1 MVSQFIAFMLSNFIC
16 SKDWIVQ
23 DLPNQIWEAQALA
36 GGDLPIWVTRLFH
49 NKLTMY
55 STNFL
60 RCGLYHL
67 APDYIARRLTFVGLF
82 FWLIA
87 VFSLAKN
94 RRYLALVIIGLSSL
108 LIVFQRSILGF
119 SSEVVF
125 TSVQALVAIYGLI
138 ISIRYLVKRQ

>member
-1 MVSQFIAFMLSNFIC
+1 MSQFIAFMLSNFVC

-60 RCGLYHL
+60 RCGLFHL

-87 VFSLAKN
+87 VFNLVKN
-94 RRYLALVIIGLSSL
+94 RRYLVLAVTGLSSL
-108 LIVFQRSILGF
+108 LVVFQRPVLGF
-119 SSEVVF
+119 SSEIVF
-125 TSVQALVAIYGLI
+125 TVVQFFVALYGLI
-138 ISIRYLVKRQ
+138 ISVRYLAKRR